1 MEYKM
6 DSQVDMSQYGKT
18 RKSWSKE
25 EDDILIRCIHAYGI
39 GHWSTISQ
47 SLQEQ
52 TGTKR
57 TTKQC
62 RNRWMNSLDPSVNHQ
77 DWTPEEEQT
86 IYNLQKQLGNKW
98 ADIAK
103 RLNGRTDNA
112 VKNHWYSTMRK
123 KLRKLYKY
131 IGDEFNKKP
140 DLKHLA
146 SEFIAIDYNKFMK
159 DLNMKPSDIR
169 IICRCIDYMQ
179 MLDSQGEL
187 KKDSDR
193 NQMISTIG
201 PYNDTLYQQPFIG
214 DKKELY
220 LEFIRKVLSTYQ
232 THKNVFTKY
241 APDVC
246 FENIKSNSTSMIND
260 GQNDSP
266 FAEDIKMQDMMHS
279 VAPVHHSR
287 GKRQRR
293 MVEEGSS
300 MQIPLV
306 NEMFDSQYMTQS
318 AASSMLIPQMSM
330 LQSINSNM
338 QPMVQIPMTQILP
351 QTQSQMLQPPS
362 VTVQSVDAPL
372 SVVEQSAVDPTA
384 QVQIPAALSLDVKP
398 DDIPMKEEKSVTFH
412 LCQTGEDT
420 HENTEGV
427 EMDDKRAK
435 EMYVHPC
442 SPRCR

>member
-1 MEYKM
+1 
-6 DSQVDMSQYGKT
+6 
-18 RKSWSKE
+18 
-25 EDDILIRCIHAYGI
+25 
-39 GHWSTISQ
+39 
-47 SLQEQ
+47 
-52 TGTKR
+52 
-57 TTKQC
+57 
-62 RNRWMNSLDPSVNHQ
+62 
-77 DWTPEEEQT
+77 
-86 IYNLQKQLGNKW
+86 
-98 ADIAK
+98 
-103 RLNGRTDNA
+103 
-112 VKNHWYSTMRK
+112 
-123 KLRKLYKY
+123 
-131 IGDEFNKKP
+131 
-140 DLKHLA
+140 
-146 SEFIAIDYNKFMK
+146 
-159 DLNMKPSDIR
+159 
-169 IICRCIDYMQ
+169 
-179 MLDSQGEL
+179 
-187 KKDSDR
+187 
-193 NQMISTIG
+193 
-201 PYNDTLYQQPFIG
+201 
-214 DKKELY
+214 
-220 LEFIRKVLSTYQ
+220 
-232 THKNVFTKY
+232 
-241 APDVC
+241 
-246 FENIKSNSTSMIND
+246 
-260 GQNDSP
+260 
-266 FAEDIKMQDMMHS
+266 MQDMMHS

-435 EMYVHPC
+435 EMYVQC
-442 SPRCR
+442 FAVCWNKSRRLCQS